1 MYVTIEYL
9 AIVNSDIS
17 FRSIIFYI
25 TKYQIFGTSVA
36 NLLWQMYIDQWQ
48 MDKWKNNFKFVWS
61 LSNILAMLIKGDFS
75 TMLSIVCEYISWLVR
90 GKAKTNTSYVPTK
103 LRE

>member
-17 FRSIIFYI
+17 FRSIIFFI
-25 TKYQIFGTSVA
+25 TKYQIVGTSVA

-48 MDKWKNNFKFVWS
+48 MD
-61 LSNILAMLIKGDFS
+61 
-75 TMLSIVCEYISWLVR
+75 
-90 GKAKTNTSYVPTK
+90 
-103 LRE
+103 